1 MADDE
6 FTTIDGLKVTRA
18 EIVQR
23 MIDYYMAAYG
33 EGNTQITDFNE
44 GSEARNFLESI
55 SISAYELRYW
65 IAFMVRQAFPQTAVK
80 GYLDLLGVQFNCYR
94 KTAVKATGNVTFTTP
109 GVKSYNITVPNGTMA
124 KTGGVDGVY
133 FVTTEQVIITAGN
146 LTVNAPIEALV
157 AGANGNVNAG
167 TIDELPN
174 PVDDLTVTNAA
185 ATEDGSDEEDDDT
198 FRARILEAGQG
209 GQVGTEAW
217 FKSMAESITGVHD
230 AKVISNPEGEE
241 YNVKVL
247 VNGTVTPTPTEVIN
261 AVLALLTSDDNKVAG
276 LKITVDAPN
285 YISTA
290 VTASIT
296 IVDGYV
302 WAEVEADIE
311 ANIDCVFNGG
321 TTTYGVDYPG
331 YDIDDDLI
339 RTQIMQV
346 INNTDGV
353 LDYNLTAPLDNVT
366 TTEEDEVQI
375 GVITLTEV

>member
-23 MIDYYMAAYG
+23 MIDYYMAAFSAG
-33 EGNTQITDFNE
+33 ETQITDFNE
-44 GSEARNFLESI
+44 GSEARNFLESV
-55 SISAYELRYW
+55 SIPAYELRYW
-65 IAFMVRQAFPQTAVK
+65 IAFMVRQSFPQFAVK
-80 GYLDLLGVQFNCYR
+80 GYLDLLGVMFNCYR

-109 GVKSYNITVPNGTMA
+109 GIKSYAITVPSGTLG
-124 KTGGVDGVY
+124 KTGGIDGVY
-133 FVTTEQVIITAGN
+133 FVTTEQVILAAGN

-157 AGANGNVNAG
+157 AGESGNVNAS

-174 PVDDLTVTNAA
+174 PIDDLTVNNSA
-185 ATEDGSDEEDDDT
+185 ATENGSDEEDDDT

-217 FKSMAESITGVHD
+217 FKTMAGSITGVHD

-241 YNVKVL
+241 YNVKIL
-247 VNGTVTPTPTEVIN
+247 VNGTVTPTPTEVTN
-261 AVLALLTSDDNKVAG
+261 AVLALLNDADNKVAG
-276 LKITVDAPN
+276 LKITVDVPN

-290 VTASIT
+290 ITATIT
-296 IVDGYV
+296 LVEGYV
-302 WAEVEADIE
+302 WADVESDIE
-311 ANIDCVFNGG
+311 ANIDCIFNGG

-331 YDIDDDLI
+331 YDIDDDLV

-353 LDYNLTAPLDNVT
+353 LDYNLTAPSENVV
-366 TTEEDEVQI
+366 TTEEDEVQM
-375 GVITLTEV
+375 GVITLTQV